1 VGNVKALDWKRILKR
16 ETLQGVVLG
25 TLLALVGVA
34 RALIVGDGLPFALL
48 IGCTIVSIVVLGC
61 VAGAMTPL
69 VLHRAGVDPAT
80 SSTPFIATV
89 VDVVGIIIY
98 LSLARAILGI
108 TLSIDP
114 GG

>member
-1 VGNVKALDWKRILKR
+1 
-16 ETLQGVVLG
+16 
-25 TLLALVGVA
+25 
-34 RALIVGDGLPFALL
+34 
-48 IGCTIVSIVVLGC
+48 
-61 VAGAMTPL
+61 
-69 VLHRAGVDPAT
+69 VDPAT